1 MDFDGIIGQKQVV
14 GSLKRAFAESRIP
27 HAYIFTGPAGIGK
40 KTIAHLFAGLLLCEN
55 PQSGAACGLCHGCL
69 LYENGSNPDY
79 RRINTEEASIGVD
92 MIRGIQGDVSIRPMY
107 SKRKVYIIEDAGKMT
122 DQAQN
127 CLLKT
132 FEEPPQ
138 YVVVI
143 LLAANYEMLLETIR
157 SRAQRLNFTKYT
169 YEQVCQALAEKYG
182 RGSGSIGGQL
192 TQSMTSP
199 GRMGEQ
205 LTQSVTSPGSLELA
219 AGYADGNIGLALE
232 LAASGEFTLLR
243 EKTIELL
250 AGVAKGRMEDILEF
264 TAFMEENKDSAEL
277 LIGTIL
283 LYYRDLLVVCETG
296 NEKMLINSDKKDIIF
311 NNARMYRSSRL
322 LDNITAIEATRRA
335 LKQNANYQLAIDNM
349 LIKLREV

>member
-1 MDFDGIIGQKQVV
+1 MDFSGIIGQKQVV
-14 GSLKRAFAESRIP
+14 GSLKRALAESRIP

-40 KTIAHLFAGLLLCEN
+40 KTVAHLFAGLLLCEN
-55 PQSGAACGLCHGCL
+55 PQSGATCGVCRGCL

-92 MIRGIQGDVSIRPMY
+92 VIRGIQGDVSIRPMY
-107 SKRKVYIIEDAGKMT
+107 SGRKVYVIEEAGKMT

-132 FEEPPQ
+132 FEEPPP

-143 LLAANYEMLLETIR
+143 LLAENYEMLLETIR
-157 SRAQRLNFTKYT
+157 SRAQRLNFTKYS
-169 YEQVCQALAEKYG
+169 YEQVCQALAEKVG
-182 RGSGSIGGQL
+182 RGSAHVGEHL
-192 TQSMTSP
+192 TKST
-199 GRMGEQ
+199 
-205 LTQSVTSPGSLELA
+205 TSPGSLELA
-219 AGYADGNIGLALE
+219 AGYSDGNIGLALE

-243 EKTIELL
+243 EKTLEHL

-264 TAFMEENKDSAEL
+264 TAFMEENKDSSEL
-277 LIGTIL
+277 LLGTLL